1 MGRITV
7 EDCIT
12 KVKNRFELVIIAAKR
27 AKDIERGAQIAVPRN
42 NDKSTLIALREI
54 AEDAIDINNLR
65 SITKMSLVNDNN
77 VEFNE
82 EETEDQ
88 FEKDEFEDDFEDNTE
103 STETAG
109 NINDK
114 AIDESN
120 LDFEN
125 KNDY

>member
-1 MGRITV
+1 MARITV